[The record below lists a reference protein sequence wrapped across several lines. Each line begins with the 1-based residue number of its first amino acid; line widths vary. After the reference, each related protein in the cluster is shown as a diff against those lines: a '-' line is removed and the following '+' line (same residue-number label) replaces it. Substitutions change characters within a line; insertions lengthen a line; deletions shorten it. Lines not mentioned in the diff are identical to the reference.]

1 MAKRPNI
8 LFIMV
13 DQLAASA
20 LPAYGHALVQAPTID
35 RLAAGGVLFE
45 SAYCNFPIC
54 APSRF
59 SLLSGQLASRI
70 GAFDNAAEFSAAT
83 SFPMRRKNCC
93 MRSR

>member
-1 MAKRPNI
+1 MINEAKRPNI

-59 SLLSGQLASRI
+59 FAGQGVQKSLG
-70 GAFDNAAEFSAAT
+70 DEEFPA
-83 SFPMRRKNCC
+83 
-93 MRSR
+93 